1 MKPAFEV
8 ADIIERFGDGYLQIY
23 NPNGYVRKTLN
34 ALRHCR
40 TAVMGYHE
48 DVCTDC
54 GYIRYS
60 YNSCRNRHC
69 PKCQN
74 TNRER
79 WIEQRRED
87 LLPVTYFHVVF
98 TLPHELNGL
107 CLRYPNAMFD
117 MLFASGWQTI
127 KTLGYDFNLLG
138 AEMGMVALL
147 HSWGQTLVLHPHL
160 HCIVPG
166 GGIDYKNHWKKAKSK
181 GKYLFPRDMIKDV
194 YKGVFFKKF
203 RRFLKKENIRLE
215 YDAWKAISQ
224 KKWVVYAKPPF
235 LGPEQVIEYLGRY
248 SHKTAI
254 SNHRLLMV
262 TDKKV
267 IFSYKDYNRGAK
279 TFTTELDGEVFLQ
292 RFALHILPKGFSKI
306 RHFGIL
312 SATARPRLRELQKGM
327 GLDIQNI
334 RQKKDWKQI
343 CRQHLHF
350 DPDKCPVCKTG
361 RMITFS
367 VVPPQRAP
375 PFGKLP
381 STLWQR

>member
-1 MKPAFEV
+1 VKPAFEV
-8 ADIIERFGDGYLQIY
+8 ADIIGRFGNDYCQKY
-23 NPNGYVRKTLN
+23 HPNGYVRKTLN

-40 TAVMGYHE
+40 TAAMGYHE

-194 YKGVFFKKF
+194 YKGVFFKKL

-254 SNHRLLMV
+254 SNHRLLKV

-267 IFSYKDYNRGAK
+267 IFSYKDYNRG
-279 TFTTELDGEVFLQ
+279 LRPLQ
-292 RFALHILPKGFSKI
+292 RNSMVRCFYNALPSISCQKGSLKSGISESYLPLPGPGCANFKKVWDWISKI
-306 RHFGIL
+306 SVKRRTGNKFAASIFISIPTNAL
-312 SATARPRLRELQKGM
+312 SV
-327 GLDIQNI
+327 
-334 RQKKDWKQI
+334 KQ
-343 CRQHLHF
+343 
-350 DPDKCPVCKTG
+350 DV
-361 RMITFS
+361 
-367 VVPPQRAP
+367 
-375 PFGKLP
+375 
-381 STLWQR
+381 